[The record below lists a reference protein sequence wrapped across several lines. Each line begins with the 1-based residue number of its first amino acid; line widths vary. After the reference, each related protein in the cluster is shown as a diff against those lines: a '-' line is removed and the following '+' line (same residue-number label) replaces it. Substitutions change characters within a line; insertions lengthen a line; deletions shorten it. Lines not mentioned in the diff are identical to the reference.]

1 MKLNVK
7 ILSQLTKAI
16 INSGVTRNFMSPE
29 CKEKLRILRQIK
41 TEPIPIMGLNGELF
55 EEKLDQETGDL
66 TIDINDH
73 EEIINFDVIK
83 LGKYK
88 IVLRIP
94 WLSKHNLEINW
105 KTNKI

>member
-1 MKLNVK
+1 M
-7 ILSQLTKAI
+7 
-16 INSGVTRNFMSPE
+16 INSGMTRNFILPE
-29 CKEKLRILRQIK
+29 CKEKLRILGQIK
-41 TEPIPIMGLNGELF
+41 TEPVPIMGLNGELF

-73 EEIINFDVIK
+73 EEMINFDVTK

-94 WLSKHNLEINW
+94 
-105 KTNKI
+105 

>member
-7 ILSQLTKAI
+7 ILSQLTKVI
-16 INSGVTRNFMSPE
+16 INLGVTRNFILPE
-29 CKEKLRILRQIK
+29 YKEKLRIPRQIK

-55 EEKLDQETGDL
+55 KEKLDQETGDL
-66 TIDINDH
+66 IIDINDYK
-73 EEIINFDVIK
+73 EMINFNMMK

-94 WLSKHNLEINW
+94 WLSKYNLEID
-105 KTNKI
+105 